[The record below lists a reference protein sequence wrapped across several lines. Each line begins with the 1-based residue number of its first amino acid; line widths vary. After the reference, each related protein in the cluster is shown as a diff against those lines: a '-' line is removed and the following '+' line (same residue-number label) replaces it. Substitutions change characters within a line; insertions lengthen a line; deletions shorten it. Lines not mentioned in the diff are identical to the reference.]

1 MYIHPRRY
9 SPLRGLTS
17 ISCRGLRPPAKI
29 FFVLFTIN
37 NGHCRFGRSAGEL
50 MTVAAKRQ
58 YELSDPAAR
67 EELAAARAVLRKHS
81 LLLLTASKAYVKHPE
96 LGAAR
101 ANRDW
106 VLGQVS
112 QAVDTISEVAQ
123 GRRAGGGAAAEEGGH
138 LARQLGEL
146 EARLALAG
154 ELCGEQDQGL
164 EAQLEVCIGGAALL
178 ADLPGTREERR
189 ERIVEA
195 CSGVREAMQQ
205 LVVES
210 SPASLDRL
218 GHGHRALARQ
228 LRRAAA
234 DGVSDAFLDTGGPLE
249 ALVGAAE
256 RGDEVAVEVQGRV
269 FSQHCCSL
277 VEASLQACTVSGQGE
292 GGRMVR
298 CAALQLESLCPQVLL
313 VARLVWWPE

>member
-1 MYIHPRRY
+1 
-9 SPLRGLTS
+9 
-17 ISCRGLRPPAKI
+17 
-29 FFVLFTIN
+29 
-37 NGHCRFGRSAGEL
+37 
-50 MTVAAKRQ
+50 MTQAAKRQ

-81 LLLLTASKAYVKHPE
+81 LLLLTASKAYVRHPE

-123 GRRAGGGAAAEEGGH
+123 GRSAGGGGASEEGGE

-154 ELCGEQDQGL
+154 EQAGDQGL
-164 EAQLEVCIGGAALL
+164 EEQLEACIGGAALL

-189 ERIVEA
+189 ERIVDA
-195 CSGVREAMQQ
+195 CSAVREAMQQ

-218 GHGHRALARQ
+218 GQGHRALARQ

-249 ALVGAAE
+249 ALVGAAVK
-256 RGDEVAVEVQGRV
+256 GDEVAVEAQGRV

-298 CAALQLESLCPQVLL
+298 CAAAQLESLCPQVELVL
-313 VARLVWWPE
+313 VARLL